1 MNDRD
6 HESLNAE
13 AKGLGD
19 EPKRTDPI
27 EGSGRDESRDA
38 PERDGPPTRRSS
50 RPRPSRKRSSPGA
63 VPAPEASVGAGL
75 EASEPSSDAERPS
88 AERPSDRPDAREIDA
103 RFPRGPR
110 PAIYRRAFP
119 AEHFDDDA
127 VKVVKRLVRNG
138 FHAYLVGGCVRDLL
152 LGKKP
157 KDFDVATNA
166 RPHDIKAIFRNCRVI
181 GRRFR
186 LAHIL
191 FGAGKVI
198 ETATF
203 RRDPSAGELESEIDT
218 AEEPLVP
225 RVKSRE
231 DDADLLIRHDNVFG
245 EPHEDALR
253 RDFRLNGLF
262 YDVERQEVID
272 FVGGMKDVEARVLST
287 IGLPDVRFREDPV
300 RILRAIKFSARLDI
314 GIDPECLDAM
324 IAQREELKKA
334 AKARLFEEVLRLL
347 RGGASHRSMWLMWET
362 GVLAVLVPQVS
373 TMLDDD
379 AARTRELWV
388 PFLWRRLDAIDA
400 IVAEGRV
407 PSDTVLLCAFL
418 SGAIEEA
425 LDGAR
430 DALDAYEELMAGVT
444 ALLALPR
451 RIKERMRVVLGCQR
465 RLRSGK
471 VGTLPQREFWRDAL
485 DLYEIECR
493 ARGVEPTLLSIDPV
507 ATHGH
512 AASSHGGSSSSHVA
526 AAPVDAGEPER
537 RRRRRKRR

>member
-1 MNDRD
+1 MTERD
-6 HESLNAE
+6 AESLPPIS
-13 AKGLGD
+13 GD
-19 EPKRTDPI
+19 ELKRTDPI
-27 EGSGRDESRDA
+27 EAAVPAR
-38 PERDGPPTRRSS
+38 
-50 RPRPSRKRSSPGA
+50 RPSKPRGATGRRRSSPGSVEA
-63 VPAPEASVGAGL
+63 PIAEPAPPVGEAAGDR
-75 EASEPSSDAERPS
+75 A
-88 AERPSDRPDAREIDA
+88 PSDRPVDGRELDP
-103 RFPRGPR
+103 RFSRGPR

-119 AEHFDDDA
+119 AEHLDDDA

-152 LGKKP
+152 LDKKP

-203 RRDPSAGELESEIDT
+203 RRDPSAVELESEIDA

-225 RVKSRE
+225 RTKSRE

-253 RDFRLNGLF
+253 RDFRINGLF

-272 FVGGMKDVEARVLST
+272 FVGGMRDVEARVLST
-287 IGLPDVRFREDPV
+287 IGFPDVRFREDPV

-314 GIDPECLDAM
+314 GIEPECYDAM
-324 IAQREELKKA
+324 VAQREELRKA
-334 AKARLFEEVLRLL
+334 AKARLFEELLRLM
-347 RGGASHRSMWLMWET
+347 RGGAAHRSIWLMWET
-362 GVLAVLVPQVS
+362 GVLAVLVPQIS
-373 TMLDDD
+373 AMLDDD
-379 AARTRELWV
+379 AVRTRE
-388 PFLWRRLDAIDA
+388 LWRRLDAIDA
-400 IVAEGRV
+400 VVASGRV
-407 PSDTVLLCAFL
+407 PSDTVLLAAFL

-430 DALDAYEELMAGVT
+430 DALEAYEELMA
-444 ALLALPR
+444 ALTELLTLPR

-471 VGTLPQREFWRDAL
+471 VGTLPQREFWHEAL
-485 DLYEIECR
+485 DLYEIECL
-493 ARGVEPTLLSIDPV
+493 ARGVEPTLLAIEQVAGHPAHPRPV
-507 ATHGH
+507 GEGHGVEGH
-512 AASSHGGSSSSHVA
+512 AGVDSFGEGG
-526 AAPVDAGEPER
+526 DR

>member
-6 HESLNAE
+6 HESLHTE
-13 AKGLGD
+13 GKSPGG
-19 EPKRTDPI
+19 EPKRTDPT
-27 EGSGRDESRDA
+27 EGSSQHEASRA
-38 PERDGPPTRRSS
+38 QDGPEQGGTPARRSS
-50 RPRPSRKRSSPGA
+50 RPRAPRKRSGAGA
-63 VPAPEASVGAGL
+63 VSAPEAAASLVEGA
-75 EASEPSSDAERPS
+75 EVAAEEPR
-88 AERPSDRPDAREIDA
+88 ERPSDRPEAREADA

-110 PAIYRRAFP
+110 PAVYRRAFP

-203 RRDPSAGELESEIDT
+203 RRDPSAAELELEIDA

-324 IAQREELKKA
+324 IAQREELRKA

-347 RGGASHRSMWLMWET
+347 RGGASHRSMWLMWES

-379 AARTRELWV
+379 AALPRERSAPW
-388 PFLWRRLDAIDA
+388 FWRRLDAIDA
-400 IVAEGRV
+400 VVAEGRV
-407 PSDTVLLCAFL
+407 PSDTVLLSAFL
-418 SGAIEEA
+418 AGAIEEA

-430 DALDAYEELMAGVT
+430 DALDAYEELMAGVSE
-444 ALLALPR
+444 LLSLPR
-451 RIKERMRVVLGCQR
+451 RIKERMRVVIGCQR

-485 DLYEIECR
+485 DLSEIECR
-493 ARGVEPTLLSIDPV
+493 TRGIEPTLLSIEPA
-507 ATHGH
+507 ATPGH
-512 AASSHGGSSSSHVA
+512 VPSHAGTAAGPS
-526 AAPVDAGEPER
+526 DAESER